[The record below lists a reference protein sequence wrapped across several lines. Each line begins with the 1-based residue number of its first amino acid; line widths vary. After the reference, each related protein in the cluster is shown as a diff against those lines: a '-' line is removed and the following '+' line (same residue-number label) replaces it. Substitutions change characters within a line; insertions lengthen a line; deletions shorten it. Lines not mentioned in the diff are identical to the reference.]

1 MIRITADRRHPMIA
15 VVPWFEDPMWCP
27 RHMDRP
33 AAWDA
38 YEEAVMAG
46 QADDVEAPG
55 DDYVMSPEFQQWL
68 VDQLRKEVMDQALA
82 AVMDV
87 QPKIRDNA

>member
-1 MIRITADRRHPMIA
+1 
-15 VVPWFEDPMWCP
+15 
-27 RHMDRP
+27 
-33 AAWDA
+33 
-38 YEEAVMAG
+38 MAG

-87 QPKIRDNA
+87 QPKIRDKA